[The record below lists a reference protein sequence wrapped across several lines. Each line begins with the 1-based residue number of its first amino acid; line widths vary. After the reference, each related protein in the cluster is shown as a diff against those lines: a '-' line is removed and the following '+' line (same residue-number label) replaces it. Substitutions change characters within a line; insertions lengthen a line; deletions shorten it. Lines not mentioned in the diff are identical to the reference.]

1 MIVVLGSFDG
11 FHKGHQVLLSKA
23 RDMATAGG
31 EDWGVLTFSPHP
43 QRFFS
48 PDKAKLLFTE
58 PEKEVISRFL
68 HIPNMIRLAFDKELS
83 ELRPEAFLGHI
94 AHRFAISGIVVGD
107 NFRFGRGR
115 TGNIDFL
122 QQYCVRNGIH
132 FTHVPTLSIDHTTI
146 SSTMIRGMISCGEVA
161 EAGKLLGYNF
171 FIMGKVI
178 QGDKRGRKLGYPTA
192 NLSRTTDKV
201 IPAEGVYSAAVF
213 IKDKWWPSAVNIGSN
228 PTFGELTPVRIE
240 AHLMDFI
247 GNIYDETLS
256 IVFLERIRGEL
267 SFGSPGELKYQILE
281 DTRIARSIYED
292 RYTEDKEF
300 FSRFS
305 LASDLS
311 QICKKL

>member
-11 FHKGHQVLLSKA
+11 FHKGHQILLSKA
-23 RDMATAGG
+23 RDIAIARG

-43 QRFFS
+43 QSFFS

-68 HIPNMIRLAFDKELS
+68 DIPEMIRLSFDKELS
-83 ELRPEAFLGHI
+83 ERRPEAFLDHI

-115 TGNIDFL
+115 TGNIDFIHN
-122 QQYCVRNGIH
+122 YCLRKGIH
-132 FTHVPTLSIDHTTI
+132 FTHIPTLSIGQTTI
-146 SSTMIRGMISCGEVA
+146 SSTMIRGLISCGEVV
-161 EAGKLLGYNF
+161 EAARLLGYNF

-213 IKDKWWPSAVNIGSN
+213 IQDKWWPSAVNIGFN
-228 PTFGELTPVRIE
+228 PTFGDLSSVRIE

-247 GNIYDETLS
+247 GNIYDQTLT

-267 SFGSPGELKYQILE
+267 SFATPQDLKYQIME
-281 DTRIARSIYED
+281 DTRIARSIYEN
-292 RYTEDKEF
+292 RYTEDRYF

-305 LASDLS
+305 VASAIS
-311 QICKKL
+311 